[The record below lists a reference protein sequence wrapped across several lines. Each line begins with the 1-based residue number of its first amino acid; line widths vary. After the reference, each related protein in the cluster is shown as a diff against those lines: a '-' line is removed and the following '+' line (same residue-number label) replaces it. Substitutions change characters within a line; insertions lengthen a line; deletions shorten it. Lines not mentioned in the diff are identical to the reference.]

1 MAIQIQ
7 FRRGTSTEWSNTGTA
22 NPILAQGE
30 MGIETNTNLFK
41 IGNGILHW
49 NDLPYGGIQGYV
61 GSKGIQGPQGP
72 SIAVQNVLYVSKS
85 GNDSYSGTTL
95 NESKL
100 TIKAAVAIATT
111 GTTIFVKSGD
121 YTEITPITVPKS
133 VAIVGDNLRT
143 VNVRATTST
152 NDIFYVNNG
161 VYIANI
167 TFKGHEAP
175 AAAIAFP
182 IDGSAGVISTSPYVQ
197 NCTSMTTDG
206 TGMRV
211 NGNHALGTKS
221 MMVDAFTQYN
231 QGGIGIHML
240 NSGYASLVS
249 VFTICCNIGYLC
261 ESGGFCSIT
270 NSNSS
275 FGNYALYADGV
286 GAIRHA
292 GKVVGDTSGRT
303 FVIDGLGTKPAIG
316 DAVNFGDGNYY
327 AVASSTAFKT
337 GSTDIVYP
345 LSVVWDN
352 SQYDAVLRNARQ
364 TILDEKAKLQIL
376 TINHILEAF
385 PGFSFNQ
392 FKCSR
397 DVGNIIDAI
406 SYDMVLNT
414 NYQTIQAGSSYYRAS
429 GSNVITTQ
437 KTQTINAIVF
447 LQNKILASLTSGSAA
462 YNRVNALFVLL
473 LDIVQ
478 NGYGVIP
485 AITYNLPSINTSTT
499 ATNALKAVTIL
510 QANKTLIAEETVG
523 YISNFT
529 YNTATCYR
537 DTGLIVDS
545 IAFDLLQGGTSQS
558 VFAGLQYWSQTGLTG
573 AIGRE
578 LTTTSAAIAYVRD
591 QVIAISSATGGTVA
605 ATTVT
610 NNFNKI
616 LYILNTGT
624 SGISSQ
630 IVPNSTATTNT
641 STVAAYNAIVASRSL
656 LQEATISW
664 INSTYSNGFAY
675 NQAKCSRDVGLIVDS
690 VAFDLLYGGT
700 SQSTFAGLQYW
711 SQNTGYTGIIGSQL
725 TTTSNAISYLKG
737 LLVGNVIAAGG
748 ATVGTS
754 VSNNFNTLLY
764 IFNTGTV
771 YLNYNRTTCR
781 RDSDIILT
789 GVAYDVAFGTNYNSV
804 TAGAAYRRYITS
816 TNIVLNTELAQTL
829 FAINYLKTQT
839 AQSLSTSTANVKFDE
854 ITNIINGST
863 PSALVFNNNT
873 ARSANAIKAKNL
885 LIANKT
891 YIQTEIIAYIYDYY
905 SDLTYSSSKCFRD
918 VGYIIDALCYDV
930 MYGGNTASR
939 GAASAYFSGSLLIGG
954 SEIAATV
961 AAYTRLQTVVGQ
973 IVQGQTVTPSTT
985 NDGLTQIITNPASA
999 TEATELDSLVN
1010 IVKGVI
1016 SSGNT
1021 NSLPVIVYPTT
1032 TSTSAKLL
1040 LAVKLAMIDG
1050 LIIEIDK
1057 NYDTGITSLIVPNGV
1072 RKTTTNIVNAYNVIR
1087 SSKAQLQ
1094 TLTLNWITTNNPSFT
1109 FNTSTCYRDLGYV
1122 IDSIAFDLIHG
1133 GNRQSVMSGVYYYNF
1148 NSSSTVIV
1156 NQIAQ
1161 TTAAYNYIKTL
1172 TSNIIQG
1179 ITVTPRYQSIIKQ
1192 SISINTATSV
1202 EAALIVNNINTIT
1215 NIINNGPGVVTS
1227 KIPIGLTATSTTTFV
1242 NAFNLL
1248 LANRSFIQAET
1259 VGYVNSLYSYNQD
1272 TCSRDVGYILDSVAF
1287 DLLHGGNRQSVMSG
1301 VYYYGYNTDSTA
1313 TVIANEIPQTTAAY
1327 NFIRDISSSIIKGSL
1342 ITNPY
1347 QSTVTQTVSANTATS
1362 IEVGLINSKI
1372 STITNII
1379 INGPSVALPKV
1390 SIPLTESTNVS
1401 VKNAFNLLL
1410 ANRTFIQAET
1420 VAFINTSYVG
1430 LVYSTATC
1438 KRDVGYIIDAVSYDL
1453 LYNGNSQTAKAGDA
1467 YYDGGVLRVP
1477 SKQKLAT
1484 IAGYSRIKDIID
1496 NVVLNT
1502 AFTPRYTALTQ
1513 IVSYTT
1519 ATSVESLRAQALVD
1533 IIANVVENEY
1543 SSTVVLQTTVP
1554 STINDNTV
1562 VTFHQYSQIQSSSH
1576 NFEWIGAG
1584 INIDAALPFLG
1595 GEPNSD
1601 NYAIA
1606 INGGKVYYT
1615 ATDQQGDFR
1624 IGNDLVIN
1632 NSIGTISG
1640 RTFTKSLFAVMTPY
1654 ILAIGS

>member
-61 GSKGIQGPQGP
+61 GSRGIQGPLGP

-100 TIKAAVAIATT
+100 TIRAAVAIATT

-152 NDIFYVNNG
+152 NDIFYVNNA
-161 VYIANI
+161 VYIANM

-292 GKVVGDTSGRT
+292 GKVVGATSGRT

-316 DAVNFGDGNYY
+316 DAVNFGDGDYY
-327 AVASSTAFKT
+327 AVVSSTAFKT

-429 GSNVITTQ
+429 GINTITTQ

-447 LQNKILASLTSGSAA
+447 LQNKILASLTSGSTA
-462 YNRVNALFVLL
+462 YNRVNTLFVLL

-478 NGYGVIP
+478 NGYSVVP
-485 AITYNLPSINTSTT
+485 AITYNLPSISTSTT
-499 ATNALKAVTIL
+499 ATNALKAVTIM
-510 QANKTLIAEETVG
+510 QANKTLIQEETVG

-558 VFAGLQYWSQTGLTG
+558 VFSGLQYWSQTGLTG

-630 IVPNSTATTNT
+630 IVPNSTATTST
-641 STVAAYNAIVASRSL
+641 STVAAYNAIVANASL
-656 LQEATISW
+656 LKVSTISW
-664 INSTYSNGFAY
+664 INSNYSNGFAY
-675 NQAKCSRDVGLIVDS
+675 NQTKCSRDVGLIVDS
-690 VAFDLLYGGT
+690 AAFDLLYEGT
-700 SQSTFAGLQYW
+700 SQSTFSGLQYW
-711 SQNTGYTGIIGSQL
+711 SQNIGYVGSVGAQL
-725 TTTSNAISYLKG
+725 TTTSNAISYLKN
-737 LLVGNVIAAGG
+737 LVVSNVTSAGG

-789 GVAYDVAFGTNYNSV
+789 GVAYDLAFGTNYNSV
-804 TAGAAYRRYITS
+804 TAGSAYRRYTTS
-816 TNIVLNTELAQTL
+816 TNIVLDTELSQTL
-829 FAINYLKTQT
+829 FAVNYLKTQT
-839 AQSLSTSTANVKFDE
+839 TQSLSTSTANANFTE
-854 ITNIINGST
+854 ISNIINGTT
-863 PSALVFNNNT
+863 PSAIVFNNAT
-873 ARSANAIKAKNL
+873 ARSSNALKAKNL

-891 YIQTEIIAYIYDYY
+891 YIQTEIIAYILDYY
-905 SDLTYSSSKCFRD
+905 PDLVYSSSKCFRD
-918 VGYIIDALCYDV
+918 VGYVIDALCYDV
-930 MYGGNTASR
+930 MYGGNTGSRSVAS
-939 GAASAYFSGSLLIGG
+939 SYYSGTLLIGG
-954 SEIAATV
+954 SEIIATTD
-961 AAYTRLQTVVGQ
+961 AYNRLQSLVGQ

-985 NDGLTQIITNPASA
+985 NSLTQIITNPASA

-1021 NSLPVIVYPTT
+1021 NSLPAIIYPTT

-1057 NYDTGITSLIVPNGV
+1057 NYDTGISSLIVPNGT
-1072 RKTTTNIVNAYNVIR
+1072 RKTTPNIVSAYNSLV
-1087 SSKAQLQ
+1087 SAKASLQ
-1094 TLTLNWITTNNPSFT
+1094 TQTLNWITTTNISFT
-1109 FNTSTCYRDLGYV
+1109 FNTSTFYRDLGYI
-1122 IDSIAFDLIHG
+1122 IDSTAFDLIHG
-1133 GNRQSVMSGVYYYNF
+1133 GNRQSVMIGAYYYNF
-1148 NSSSTVIV
+1148 NSASTTIA

-1161 TTAAYNYIKTL
+1161 TNAAYNYITTL
-1172 TSNIIQG
+1172 TNKIIQG
-1179 ITVTPRYQSIIKQ
+1179 IAVTTLYQTTVTQT
-1192 SISINTATSV
+1192 ISVNTATSV
-1202 EAALIVNNINTIT
+1202 EAALIVNKINTIT
-1215 NIINNGPGVVTS
+1215 NIISNGPSVVTS
-1227 KIPIGLTATSTTTFV
+1227 KIPISLTASTSTAV
-1242 NAFNLL
+1242 ANAFTLL

-1259 VGYVNSLYSYNQD
+1259 VGYVNSLYSYNQE
-1272 TCSRDVGYILDSVAF
+1272 TCSRDVGFILNSVAF

-1301 VYYYGYNTDSTA
+1301 VYYYGYNTDTTA
-1313 TVIANEIPQTTAAY
+1313 TVIANQIPQTTAAY
-1327 NFIRDISSSIIKGSL
+1327 NFIRDISSSIIKGNL

-1379 INGPSVALPKV
+1379 INGPSIAFPKV

-1477 SKQKLAT
+1477 SGQKLAT

-1543 SSTVVLQTTVP
+1543 SSTVVLQTAVP

-1562 VTFHQYSQIQSSSH
+1562 VTFHQFSQIQSSSH

-1615 ATDQQGDFR
+1615 ATDQTGDFR

-1654 ILAIGS
+1654 ILAIGG